1 MRTALSC
8 PKPRMVHR
16 RPHSVLHDMHLCCSR
31 ARHRVFSLVEAM
43 YDHEQMR
50 ALADQ
55 MQAAL
60 MLRADGRL
68 DSLEMALPTTQ
79 HYPLVQYTTTNYRQ
93 ATYTL

>member
-1 MRTALSC
+1 
-8 PKPRMVHR
+8 MVHR

-43 YDHEQMR
+43 YGQDEQMR

-60 MLRADGRL
+60 MLRADGKL
-68 DSLEMALPTTQ
+68 DSLEIALPTTHQ
-79 HYPLVQYTTTNYRQ
+79 STIPRQ
-93 ATYTL
+93 IIDKRRILSNSIIRR